1 MSKEIDLLDTLLYTS
16 ASQAGTNERKE
27 YDDADESLTLSPAA
41 KKKLMKRL
49 EREKNYIERSENY
62 HPVRE
67 VLKRVAVAALVV
79 FSVGFAGVVS
89 VEAVRTTLWDTV
101 VEWYEDNIRILYV
114 KNEALEAMDGIR
126 DYREP
131 APGGEYVRYDV
142 SKSMYRYCLE
152 YERGDTV
159 ITYQQYLL
167 ENHASKLADNYTD
180 IRKISINGYDGILTV
195 YTSDDED
202 NTMITWNDGTYLYSL
217 SGNTTVEEL
226 LRIAETVK

>member
-1 MSKEIDLLDTLLYTS
+1 MSKKIDLLDTLLYTS
-16 ASQAGTNERKE
+16 APQAGENERKE
-27 YDDADESLTLSPAA
+27 YDDASMTMTPSA
-41 KKKLMKRL
+41 KKKMMKRL

-67 VLKRVAVAALVV
+67 AMKRVAVAALVV
-79 FSVGFAGVVS
+79 LSVGLAGVVS

-131 APGGEYVRYDV
+131 VPGGEYVRYDV
-142 SKSMYRYCLE
+142 SKSTHRYCLE

-167 ENHASKLADNYTD
+167 ENHAGKLADNYTD
-180 IRKISINGYDGILTV
+180 IRRISINGYEGILTV
-195 YTSDDED
+195 YTSEDED
-202 NTMITWNDGTYLYSL
+202 NTMITWNDGTYLYRL